1 MRRPLG
7 ARSGPPN
14 QNTRTVHS
22 QGAKLWPKELAT
34 HAEKAV
40 QATSFGM
47 NWMREIAEQ
56 NLDQSKAAMDG
67 FLMIARKALDGVDQQ
82 ASVIC
87 KTSML
92 FAEQTLSNTFDFAH
106 KLLRMKEPQELVK
119 LQSDFVSRQAQ
130 LAGDQTKGVAELNDV
145 TRTTLDGAA
154 EHARRQFEAA

>member
-1 MRRPLG
+1 MAKG
-7 ARSGPPN
+7 TSDFAN
-14 QNTRTVHS
+14 QNTER
-22 QGAKLWPKELAT
+22 
-34 HAEKAV
+34 AV

-56 NLDQSKAAMDG
+56 NLDQSKVAMDG
-67 FLMIARKALDGVDQQ
+67 FFMIARKALDGIDQQ

-130 LAGDQTKGVAELNDV
+130 LAGDQTKEFGQRVAELNDM
-145 TRTTLDGAA
+145 TKTTLDGAA
-154 EHARRQFEAA
+154 EHVRRRFEAA

>member
-1 MRRPLG
+1 
-7 ARSGPPN
+7 
-14 QNTRTVHS
+14 
-22 QGAKLWPKELAT
+22 
-34 HAEKAV
+34 
-40 QATSFGM
+40 
-47 NWMREIAEQ
+47 MREIAEQ

-130 LAGDQTKGVAELNDV
+130 LAGDQTKGRRIERCDKDYFGRSSGTCSTAIRSRVRDAIRRGEWKWRIRTFSISKEAGV
-145 TRTTLDGAA
+145 TNSHGSALT
-154 EHARRQFEAA
+154 

>member
-1 MRRPLG
+1 MAKG
-7 ARSGPPN
+7 TSDFAN
-14 QNTRTVHS
+14 QNTER
-22 QGAKLWPKELAT
+22 
-34 HAEKAV
+34 AV

-56 NLDQSKAAMDG
+56 NLDQSKVAMDG

-106 KLLRMKEPQELVK
+106 KLLRM
-119 LQSDFVSRQAQ
+119 
-130 LAGDQTKGVAELNDV
+130 
-145 TRTTLDGAA
+145 
-154 EHARRQFEAA
+154 

>member
-1 MRRPLG
+1 
-7 ARSGPPN
+7 
-14 QNTRTVHS
+14 
-22 QGAKLWPKELAT
+22 
-34 HAEKAV
+34 
-40 QATSFGM
+40 
-47 NWMREIAEQ
+47 MREIAEQ

-130 LAGDQTKGVAELNDV
+130 LAGDQTKGRRIERCDKDYFGRSSGTCSTAIRSRVRDAPTVAESGNGESALFLSARKLV
-145 TRTTLDGAA
+145 LPTRMAVL
-154 EHARRQFEAA
+154 

>member
-1 MRRPLG
+1 MAKG
-7 ARSGPPN
+7 TSDFAN
-14 QNTRTVHS
+14 QN
-22 QGAKLWPKELAT
+22 
-34 HAEKAV
+34 AEKAV

-47 NWMREIAEQ
+47 NRMREIAEQ

-119 LQSDFVSRQAQ
+119 IQSDFVSRQAQ
-130 LAGDQTKGVAELNDV
+130 LAGDQTKDFGQRVAELNDV
-145 TRTTLDGAA
+145 TRTCYQLA
-154 EHARRQFEAA
+154 